1 MKTISN
7 ILKGLGIIGLFVGGS
22 AMDSASLLL
31 PAVLAFAGVG
41 LMYLGAQI
49 EEVYT

>member
-7 ILKGLGIIGLFVGGS
+7 ILKGLGISMLFIGGS
-22 AMDSASLLL
+22 AMDSASLVV
-31 PAVLAFAGVG
+31 PFVIAFAGIG
-41 LMYLGAQI
+41 FMYLGVQI